1 MFSKLS
7 FLSIHLV
14 TTCLDRVLVITLFP
28 GTGNAQSK
36 LNLLAIREVERN
48 A

>member
-1 MFSKLS
+1 MIGKLS

-14 TTCLDRVLVITLFP
+14 ITCLVSVLVVTFFP
-28 GTGNAQSK
+28 GTGKAQSK
-36 LNLLAIREVERN
+36 LNLLAIREVMRN

>member
-14 TTCLDRVLVITLFP
+14 ITCLVSVLVVTFFP
-28 GTGNAQSK
+28 GTGKAQSK